1 MSHAHRLSPKE
12 YRFLVNGD
20 AHHSEVII
28 IMIAFIVDR
37 KRVLLYTGA
46 ANEETLLLIRI
57 IWNNVVK

>member
-1 MSHAHRLSPKE
+1 M
-12 YRFLVNGD
+12 NGD

-46 ANEETLLLIRI
+46 ANEEILLLTRI
-57 IWNNVVK
+57 IWINAVK